1 MSELFRREAIERT
14 RRRLDGEVLLAV
26 PLPSR
31 IFGLLAAA
39 VVVGAFL
46 FAASATYA
54 RKETVQGWIT
64 PPGGLIRVQARQAGV
79 AADVAEPGAV
89 RSGAILV
96 RAVSS
101 VDIGGGTAADLIGA
115 GITAEAEADARQLT
129 ARLQTL
135 EAETDRAANSLE
147 IGQRE
152 LAALERRLELQEE
165 QLRLARGVV
174 EQSRSLAERGYL
186 PKRELDARIS
196 AALSAE
202 EYVVQLQT
210 QKLALERQSGEA
222 RARLREI
229 PVERDALSAQASA
242 ARAQLGQRA
251 TDVASQ
257 GRFVVTA
264 PINGRLQE
272 ITVRRGQSFAAG
284 DTVAVLTPMDP
295 NLEVELF
302 IPARAIGF
310 VRPGQEVRVM
320 LDAFPYEKFG
330 SSRGSIISI
339 SATSLAPGELG
350 SVIVPVREPV
360 YRTRVRLD
368 RTSVNA
374 YGAEAPLRAG
384 MTVTADIIVDR
395 RTLLEWLLDPL
406 YATGRR
412 G

>member
-26 PLPSR
+26 PLSSS
-31 IFGLLAAA
+31 IFGLLAVA
-39 VVVGAFL
+39 VVIGAL
-46 FAASATYA
+46 IFAASATYA
-54 RKETVQGWIT
+54 RKETVQGWVT
-64 PPGGLIRVQARQAGV
+64 PPGGLIRVQARQGGV
-79 AADVAEPGAV
+79 AVDVSAPGAV
-89 RSGAILV
+89 RSGAVLV

-101 VDIGGGTAADLIGA
+101 VDTGGGTASDLIGA
-115 GITAEAEADARQLT
+115 GINAEAEADQRQLA
-129 ARLQTL
+129 ARLQAL
-135 EAETDRAANSLE
+135 DSEAQRVARSVE

-152 LAALERRLELQEE
+152 LAALDRRLDLQKE
-165 QLRLARGVV
+165 QLRLAQDVV
-174 EQSRSLAERGYL
+174 EQSRSLADRGFL

-196 AALSAE
+196 AAINAE
-202 EYVVQLQT
+202 EYTFQLQA
-210 QKLALERQSGEA
+210 QRLSLERQSGEA

-229 PVERDALSAQASA
+229 PVERDALTAQASA

-251 TDVASQ
+251 TDVAAQ

-264 PINGRLQE
+264 PVNGSLQE
-272 ITVRRGQSFAAG
+272 ITVRRGQSFAPG
-284 DTVAVLTPMDP
+284 DTVAVLSPP
-295 NLEVELF
+295 GSALEVELF

-310 VRPGQEVRVM
+310 VRPGQEVRLM
-320 LDAFPYEKFG
+320 FDAFPYEKFG
-330 SSRGSIISI
+330 SGRGSIISI
-339 SATSLAPGELG
+339 SATTLAPGELG

-374 YGAEAPLRAG
+374 YGAETPLRPG
-384 MTVTADIIVDR
+384 MTLTADIIVDR
-395 RTLLEWLLDPL
+395 RTLFEWLLDPL

>member
-26 PLPSR
+26 PLPFR
-31 IFGLLAAA
+31 IFGLLAVA
-39 VVVGAFL
+39 VVFGAL
-46 FAASATYA
+46 IFAASATYA
-54 RKETVQGWIT
+54 RKETVPGWIT

-79 AADVAEPGAV
+79 AADISRPGTV
-89 RSGAILV
+89 RAGDVLV

-101 VDIGGGTAADLIGA
+101 VDTGGGTAADLISA
-115 GITAEAEADARQLT
+115 DITAEAAADQRQLA
-129 ARLQTL
+129 ARLRSL
-135 EAETDRAANSLE
+135 DSEAQRVASSLR
-147 IGQRE
+147 IGQQE
-152 LAALERRLELQEE
+152 LAALDRRLELQRE
-165 QLRLARGVV
+165 QLRLAQGVV

-196 AALSAE
+196 AAINAE
-202 EYVVQLQT
+202 EYAFQLLA
-210 QKLALERQSGEA
+210 QKLSLERQSGEA

-229 PVERDALSAQASA
+229 PVERDAITAQASA

-251 TDVASQ
+251 TDVAAQ

-284 DTVAVLTPMDP
+284 DTVAVLSPP
-295 NLEVELF
+295 GSSLEVELF

-310 VRPGQEVRVM
+310 VRPGQEVRLM
-320 LDAFPYEKFG
+320 FDAFPYEKFG
-330 SSRGSIISI
+330 SGRGSIISI
-339 SATSLAPGELG
+339 SGTTLAPGELG
-350 SVIVPVREPV
+350 SVIVPIREPV

-368 RTSVNA
+368 RTTVDA
-374 YGAEAPLRAG
+374 YGAEARLRPG
-384 MTVTADIIVDR
+384 MTLTADIIVDR